1 MSESRHDQPGYR
13 LQVTTDNGHVI
24 PPELVEWE
32 LDCWRTVYVRVSFS
46 PNTYIPANGQI
57 SVGVKITD
65 SDENLPVH
73 AEILP
78 GVQAVRGELL
88 PAFLDALRQ
97 AENIAYEADLRLTA
111 RQEAWAL
118 DNGATR

>member
-1 MSESRHDQPGYR
+1 MSDPRHDQPGYQI
-13 LQVTTDNGHVI
+13 QVTTDNGRVI

-32 LDCWRTVYVRVSFS
+32 LDCWRTIYVRVSFS
-46 PNTYIPANGQI
+46 PSTYIPANRQI

-78 GVQAVRGELL
+78 NIEAVRGELL